1 MVYHLSDIRQGILQ
15 SMVEK
20 QNWVKLFLQSYWD
33 VRLIVFITKE
43 EKRFIL
49 LALSLGDIFGPSII
63 YKLGNSIKYE
73 VGKVEM
79 YIVKAREY
87 SDNVEKEIVNLFVC
101 NGFELIIHYVDF
113 IEKTNRGKQRFLI
126 QELK

>member
-1 MVYHLSDIRQGILQ
+1 MKV
-15 SMVEK
+15 
-20 QNWVKLFLQSYWD
+20 
-33 VRLIVFITKE
+33 VFIIGNGFDINLGLATQYENFYRFYLGLDSSNDSIQVKKLKE
-43 EKRFIL
+43 HLKNDQDQESRYQYWSDL
-49 LALSLGDIFGPSII
+49 
-63 YKLGNSIKYE
+63 E

>member
-1 MVYHLSDIRQGILQ
+1 
-15 SMVEK
+15 
-20 QNWVKLFLQSYWD
+20 
-33 VRLIVFITKE
+33 
-43 EKRFIL
+43 
-49 LALSLGDIFGPSII
+49 
-63 YKLGNSIKYE
+63 
-73 VGKVEM
+73 M